1 MSQPRLAIVG
11 LAAIYPDAHSPAEL
25 WENMLAQRRAF
36 RTLPDERLRLA
47 DYYDADTSAPDKT
60 YSTQASV
67 LSGYQFDR
75 LGFKIS
81 GSTFRATDMTHWLA
95 LDVARRA
102 FEDAGLLA
110 MGERWNRSLTGVYL
124 GNTLTGEFSRASL
137 MRYRWPYVR
146 RTVDAALLDAGFS
159 AAARSAWL
167 EQLEVRY
174 KAPFAPIGEDSLA
187 GGLANTIAGRVC
199 NTFDLQGGGFTV
211 DGACSSSLLAVSQG
225 CQALVNGDVEVAL
238 VGGVDLS
245 LDPFELLGF
254 AKTGALAHD
263 EMRVYDER
271 SAGFWPGEGCGM
283 LVLTTEEHAKE
294 QGLRTYALIR
304 GWGVSSDGQGGIT
317 RPEVRGQRLA
327 FQRAYRRAG
336 FGADSVTYF
345 EGHGTGTA
353 VGDTTELSTLIEQCQ
368 EAGGSAQEPAFLGS
382 AKALIGHCK
391 GAAGVAGLIKA
402 TLAVHHQL
410 IPPTVGAERPHR
422 LLQGKN
428 SPIQL
433 ARGGRLW
440 PAHRP
445 LRAAVSS
452 MGFGGINTHVVLEG
466 ATSVRRKKLLPRETR
481 LLRSAQD
488 AELFLFGAPDREHLL
503 AQLRQLLVFAPR
515 LSRAELGDLAATLQQ
530 SRARQDRVRAS
541 LVASTAEQ
549 LTTRLKRL
557 QSWLEQGLSEAQD
570 DGQQTFLG
578 TQKSTGKLGLLF
590 PGQAAP
596 VYLEG
601 GALARRFEGVAQL
614 YQEAQLPVGG
624 DTLSTAVAQP
634 AILTAT
640 LAGLQ
645 LLELLQ
651 VEASLGLGHSLGELA
666 ALHWAGALSREQV
679 LALGRTRG
687 DVMARLG
694 HPEGAMLSVSA
705 SPESLQPLLE
715 GLEVTVSCFNGPEK
729 TVLAGNQD
737 ALAVVEARLKARGLG
752 GVRLPVSRAFHSPLM
767 QEAVAPF
774 AQALATFTPAPLEK
788 NLYSTVTGGLLQP
801 SESSAERLRKL
812 LAEQLVKPVQFTQ
825 AIEAAG
831 TELALWIE
839 VGPGRI
845 LGGLTTQRVISLD
858 AGGPSMRGLL
868 HAVAALY
875 ALGLPV
881 ETAPLFEGR
890 FVRPFRLDWQP
901 EFLVNPCELAPFLPE
916 GVEPGHAREMALS
929 NGVTK
934 ETQPVV
940 TQPVVTQPTQPVVT
954 QPALSE
960 LGRLEGMGVVSQA
973 PNPPGS
979 PENSVKQD
987 IATPHGLALTTTPT
1001 ELANLGDPAEPGVGL
1016 PQVLALV
1023 REKVAARAELPLAS
1037 IANDA
1042 RLLIDLHLNSLT
1054 VSQIV
1059 SQVSRQLELLPPAS
1073 SSVFAHAT
1081 VEEVAQALML
1091 LVEQK
1096 SSGTQTP
1103 AGPPDGLESWVR
1115 PFELHWI
1122 ARTLK
1127 ARPSSAEPRRWSLL
1141 DLGLNTPWA
1150 SRLAEDI
1157 SSVAGHGWVI
1167 GLPPQ
1172 PSTELA
1178 QKLLQVLQ
1186 QGLSQGI
1193 KALVLVQTSP
1203 VGGSLLRTLHLEQPQ
1218 VATRIISVMPEAE
1231 QPLTRI
1237 LAELEGMAG
1246 HVEVRLEKEGR
1257 RLERSLKRLSLES
1270 ATDARGLALNEQD
1283 VVLVTGG
1290 GKGLTAEC
1298 ALRLAQKTGAK
1309 LALIGRSVPEKDETL
1324 RQNLARFAAA
1334 GTSFQYY
1341 PADLTGEGLEAL
1353 VAQVQQSQG
1362 PITGILHG
1370 AARNEPTALPNLSAQ
1385 ALKLTLEPKVQALD
1399 RLLACVPSGQLKL
1412 LIGLGSIIGVAGLW
1426 GEGDYALANEWM
1438 TWRLSQYQ
1446 AQHPTCVT
1454 LALEW
1459 SVWSGTGM
1467 GERLGQLELLQRQ
1480 GISPIPLSEGLHLF
1494 EQLVEARASGQV
1506 PLSVVGAGRLGH
1518 LPTLKLE
1525 TPEVPFLR
1533 FLERV
1538 PVFYPGIELVA
1549 EAELTPQSDPYL
1561 ADHRFRGDCLFP
1573 AVMGLEAMTQA
1584 AQTVL
1589 GRQQGPVGAGRGVVL
1604 EDFHFA
1610 RPLVINGPHPVT
1622 LRVVALVRGPETVEV
1637 ALRSSE
1643 TGFVVDHFRG
1653 KVSLRTMEQGG
1664 QTPAGLIPAG
1674 LISAELE
1681 ELVQQ
1686 GQALPPL
1693 QVDTKA
1699 FYEAF
1704 LFHEG
1709 RFRRVE
1715 DYRVLRARQSV
1726 FSLLPPEGVS
1736 LQQKLTENRGWFD
1749 RILPPT
1755 RLLGDPGQ
1763 RDATL
1768 HGLQGS
1774 IPQLPLLPVKVERL
1788 TVLDTQ
1794 PHYPLQVY
1802 AQELR
1807 QEGLIFTWEAVVVD
1821 AQGKLCERWEGLQ
1834 MQGVAG
1840 AEFQGHWP
1848 EPFIGPWLERRL
1860 EQLRPEAAPTVL
1872 VQGTAAEPPGART
1885 AALIAQHTGQTLLR
1899 RPDGAPELPGLHVS
1913 ASHREG
1919 LSLALL
1925 SPQALACDVETVA
1938 ELGVEDWQGVLSE
1951 NRRALAE
1958 ELARVTLESPLQAAC
1973 RVWSA
1978 QECLVKV
1985 GASLETPLTLDQ
1997 QLDSGEVL
2005 LKAGPHRI
2013 YSQPIQVV
2021 GQTSKLLV
2029 SVLL

>member
-11 LAAIYPDAHSPAEL
+11 LAAIYPDAHSPSEL

-47 DYYDADTSAPDKT
+47 DYYDADKSAPDKT
-60 YSTQASV
+60 YSTQAAV

-102 FEDAGLLA
+102 FEDAGLLGIGA
-110 MGERWNRSLTGVYL
+110 RWNRSLTGVYL

-146 RTVDAALLDAGFS
+146 RTVDAALCDAGFS
-159 AAARSAWL
+159 ADARSAWL
-167 EQLEVRY
+167 DQLEVRY

-211 DGACSSSLLAVSQG
+211 DGACSSSLLAVAQG

-254 AKTGALAHD
+254 AKTGALAQD
-263 EMRVYDER
+263 DMRVYDER

-283 LVLTTEEHAKE
+283 LVLTTEEQAKVL
-294 QGLRTYALIR
+294 GLRTYALIR
-304 GWGVSSDGQGGIT
+304 GWGISSDGQGGIT

-336 FGADSVTYF
+336 FGADSVTFF

-353 VGDTTELSTLIEQCQ
+353 VGDTTELSTLIEQCR

-422 LLQGKN
+422 LLQDKN

-433 ARGGRLW
+433 AREGRLW

-466 ATSVRRKKLLPRETR
+466 ATALRRKKLLPRETR

-503 AQLRQLLVFAPR
+503 AQLRQLLLFAPR

-549 LTTRLKRL
+549 LTSRLKRL

-596 VYLEG
+596 VYLDG

-614 YQEAQLPVGG
+614 YQEAELPVGG
-624 DTLSTAVAQP
+624 DALSTAVAQP

-651 VEASLGLGHSLGELA
+651 VDASLGLGHSLGELA

-694 HPEGAMLSVSA
+694 HADGAMLSVSA

-729 TVLAGNQD
+729 TVLAGTQE
-737 ALAVVEARLKARGLG
+737 ALTVVEARLKARGLS

-767 QEAVAPF
+767 QDALVPF
-774 AQALATFTPAPLEK
+774 AQALATLTPSPLEK

-801 SESSAERLRKL
+801 SETSAERLRQL
-812 LAEQLVKPVQFTQ
+812 LAEQLVTPVYFTQ
-825 AIEAAG
+825 AIEQAG
-831 TELALWIE
+831 TEIALWIE

-845 LGGLTTQRVISLD
+845 LGGLTAQRVISLD
-858 AGGPSMRGLL
+858 AGGRSMRGLL
-868 HAVAALY
+868 HVVAALY

-881 ETAPLFEGR
+881 ETTPLFEGR

-901 EFLVNPCELAPFLPE
+901 EFLVNPCELAPLLPE
-916 GVEPGHAREMALS
+916 GVAPVRVTEPS
-929 NGVTK
+929 SSVSQ
-934 ETQPVV
+934 ETRLP
-940 TQPVVTQPTQPVVT
+940 PLGMPSLGIKAEPTSPQMKT
-954 QPALSE
+954 SERLE
-960 LGRLEGMGVVSQA
+960 LGRLEGMQVTAQ
-973 PNPPGS
+973 PPHTPGLQEI
-979 PENSVKQD
+979 PVTQD
-987 IATPHGLALTTTPT
+987 IAVPLELELGKTPT
-1001 ELANLGDPAEPGVGL
+1001 GLEPLGAHAALEVGL

-1023 REKVAARAELPLAS
+1023 REKVAARAELPLES

-1103 AGPPDGLESWVR
+1103 AGPPEGLESWVR

-1122 ARTLK
+1122 TRTLK
-1127 ARPSSAEPRRWSLL
+1127 ARPSSSEPPRWSLL
-1141 DLGLNTPWA
+1141 DLGLETPWA
-1150 SRLAEDI
+1150 AGLAEAI

-1172 PSTELA
+1172 PSTALA

-1193 KALVLVQTSP
+1193 KAIALVQTSP

-1218 VATRIISVMPEAE
+1218 VATRIISVMAEAE
-1231 QPLTRI
+1231 QPLARI

-1257 RLERSLKRLSLES
+1257 RLERSLKRLTLES
-1270 ATDARGLALNEQD
+1270 ATHARGLALSAQD
-1283 VVLVTGG
+1283 VLLVTGG

-1298 ALRLAQKTGAK
+1298 ALRLAQKTGVK
-1309 LALIGRSVPEKDETL
+1309 LALVGRSVPEKDETL

-1353 VAQVQQSQG
+1353 VAQVQETQG

-1370 AARNEPTALPNLSAQ
+1370 AARNEPTSLPNLSAQ

-1399 RLLACVPSGQLKL
+1399 RLLECVPSGQLKL

-1480 GISPIPLSEGLHLF
+1480 GISPIPLTEGLHLF
-1494 EQLVEARASGQV
+1494 ETLVEARAAGQV

-1589 GRQQGPVGAGRGVVL
+1589 GRQHGPVGAGRGVVL

-1610 RPLVINGPHPVT
+1610 RPLVINGPNPVT

-1653 KVSLRTMEQGG
+1653 KVSLRTVEQ
-1664 QTPAGLIPAG
+1664 AGMIPVG
-1674 LISAELE
+1674 LDTW
-1681 ELVQQ
+1681 VQQ

-1774 IPQLPLLPVKVERL
+1774 IPQLPLLPVRVERL

-1802 AQELR
+1802 AQELG
-1807 QEGLIFTWEAVVVD
+1807 QEGLVFTWEAVVVD
-1821 AQGKLCERWEGLQ
+1821 ARGTLCERWEGLQ

-1872 VQGTAAEPPGART
+1872 VHGTAAEPPGART
-1885 AALIAQHTGQTLLR
+1885 AALVAQHTGQALLR

-1938 ELGVEDWQGVLSE
+1938 DLRLEDWQGVLSE

-1958 ELARVTLESPLQAAC
+1958 ELARVTLENPLQAAC

-2021 GQTSKLLV
+2021 GQTSPLLV